1 MSDGAPA
8 TPRPAGVLRWALS
21 VLDFRAH
28 AVDEDDNHPF
38 GVFIAVCGH
47 PLLLDGL
54 HDEPQGGLCTGC
66 SRAVVRR
73 RVEGRPVHW
82 ARSPGD
88 VRRHAVEHS
97 AIAGVVATSWAQA
110 LCGARLP
117 REGLDLAAQPSSPLC
132 RWCVAGAVTEPPGAS
147 GIE

>member
-1 MSDGAPA
+1 
-8 TPRPAGVLRWALS
+8 
-21 VLDFRAH
+21 
-28 AVDEDDNHPF
+28 
-38 GVFIAVCGH
+38 
-47 PLLLDGL
+47 
-54 HDEPQGGLCTGC
+54 GGLCTEC

-88 VRRHAVEHS
+88 LRRHAVEHGET
-97 AIAGVVATSWAQA
+97 AAGIAVTGWAQA

-132 RWCVAGAVTEPPGAS
+132 RWCVTGAVTEPPGAS
-147 GIE
+147 GIECGSIFGEGHPRLRSSPPLHEQQVDLLPLLKN